1 LVLSALIAPLATFF
15 VSSHATPI
23 DRDLPFVALLV
34 VALAWSAAESRFA
47 AAIECAI
54 PAMLLACAF
63 LTDER
68 LRLMTIGAIVAAAFV
83 LAVFCDAD
91 PERKRRG
98 GSWRGGRR
106 SGHAPGPL
114 TDARGDNVLCVVGVA
129 LFRWLPTSDLEVFRE
144 LLVLAGAFALFAAFR
159 ERTPLTLAITL
170 AVAAV
175 TPIHPGRAIVL
186 PFVVALLVLLFRA
199 VPGAPVAALALL
211 VMAHFARDSYAALF
225 VVAALALLVPL
236 LTAIRPLAYATAAA
250 LFVLWPW
257 SGVVARALPLAK
269 RFEPPTGRVQPVIA
283 GLRSSQTM
291 TIGIPPRV
299 RRVVVTAFGENIPR
313 VRGGRPLGTIT
324 AIARDGSRCARELR
338 AGDVADFGFLRRDQ
352 FFRARNPLPAQSPF
366 EVHGYGATAFVKG
379 SGRVGV
385 TCGARDLASLLVT
398 AAVLPA
404 GGRLQIE
411 SIELPA
417 R

>member
-1 LVLSALIAPLATFF
+1 MFF
-15 VSSHATPI
+15 VSSRATPI
-23 DRDLPFVALLV
+23 DRDLPLVALLV
-34 VALAWSAAESRFA
+34 VAVAWSAAESRFA

-63 LTDER
+63 LADER

-83 LAVFCDAD
+83 LAVVAGCRLPVA
-91 PERKRRG
+91 
-98 GSWRGGRR
+98 
-106 SGHAPGPL
+106 
-114 TDARGDNVLCVVGVA
+114 VVVGVA
-129 LFRWLPTSDLEVFRE
+129 LLRWLPTSDLEVFRE
-144 LLVLAGAFALFAAFR
+144 ALVLTGAFALFTAFR

-211 VMAHFARDSYAALF
+211 VMAHFARDSYAPLF

-236 LTAIRPLAYATAAA
+236 LTAIRPLAYAAAAA

-269 RFEPPTGRVQPVIA
+269 RFDPPAGRVQPVIA
-283 GLRSSQTM
+283 GLASSQAM
-291 TIGIPPRV
+291 TIGVPPRV
-299 RRVVVTAFGENIPR
+299 RRVVVTAFGENVAR
-313 VRGGRPLGTIT
+313 VREGKALGTIT

-366 EVHGYGATAFVKG
+366 EVHGYGSTAFVKG

-385 TCGARDLASLLVT
+385 TCGGRDLASLLVT
-398 AAVLPA
+398 TAALPA